1 MELGQKPNVR
11 CLLRCDC
18 NTQECTDAG
27 MTTCIARKSC
37 YAELYQ
43 NELNRGCDP
52 TPLACENRRPSGLQQ
67 LEWPA
72 LYCCRH
78 KNLCNK
84 HAIPSISSSGGD
96 KEVHQVEKDTI
107 PYIPDGGDFSAHE
120 EDTGEEPTFGDS
132 NCSDIDPEQRA
143 RARTKIV
150 NPIYIAVPV
159 AGVCVLLALIIF
171 AMYLLRRRTDYHHP
185 QDSSFNSHHQ
195 YHHEHGGAAG
205 APGLKK
211 VGEGQQQ
218 LSPSSD
224 QQHHL
229 SVVPHHCHCV
239 CKKQPIVAL
248 PPCGKGAN
256 RCTDSERSSSGS
268 ETRLFL
274 QS

>member
-1 MELGQKPNVR
+1 
-11 CLLRCDC
+11 
-18 NTQECTDAG
+18 

-84 HAIPSISSSGGD
+84 NAVPTISTSGGD
-96 KEVHQVEKDTI
+96 KLGHQVDKDTV
-107 PYIPDGGDFSAHE
+107 PYTPEDSDDFLE
-120 EDTGEEPTFGDS
+120 QEEEPAEEPSFS
-132 NCSDIDPEQRA
+132 EPNCSDPDPEQRA

-185 QDSSFNSHHQ
+185 HDSSFNSHHHF
-195 YHHEHGGAAG
+195 HHDQSGTAG
-205 APGLKK
+205 VPGHKK
-211 VGEGQQQ
+211 GSLGQQQ
-218 LSPSSD
+218 ESTPSEERPS
-224 QQHHL
+224 L
-229 SVVPHHCHCV
+229 IPHHCHCV

-248 PPCGKGAN
+248 PPCGKNVN

>member
-1 MELGQKPNVR
+1 MEFSRR
-11 CLLRCDC
+11 CSMHVLVSITVMWISRAQGLLRCDC
-18 NTQECTDAG
+18 NTQECSDAG
-27 MTTCIARKSC
+27 MTTCIARRSC

-84 HAIPSISSSGGD
+84 HAIPSVSSSGEY
-96 KEVHQVEKDTI
+96 KETQQAEKDTI
-107 PYIPDGGDFSAHE
+107 PYTPDGGGEDFLNQGKE
-120 EDTGEEPTFGDS
+120 ENPDEEPTFGES
-132 NCSDIDPEQRA
+132 NCSDIDPEQRT

-185 QDSSFNSHHQ
+185 HDSSFNSQHQ
-195 YHHEHGGAAG
+195 YHHDHSG
-205 APGLKK
+205 
-211 VGEGQQQ
+211 
-218 LSPSSD
+218 
-224 QQHHL
+224 
-229 SVVPHHCHCV
+229 
-239 CKKQPIVAL
+239 KQPIVAL
-248 PPCGKGAN
+248 PPCGKGVN